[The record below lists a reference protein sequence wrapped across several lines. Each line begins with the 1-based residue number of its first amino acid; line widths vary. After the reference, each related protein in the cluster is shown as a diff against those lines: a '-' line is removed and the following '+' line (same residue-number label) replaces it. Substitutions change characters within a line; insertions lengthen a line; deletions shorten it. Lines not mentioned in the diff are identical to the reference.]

1 MNFIRMRLDNGDK
14 KELISNSCH
23 IKDFDSQWF
32 LVFVLSNELQAEQ
45 ESKSEKSYEQPY
57 AYLFPAKL
65 NKLTEQLQREN
76 IEVCELREDIELDV
90 AAYRI
95 ERIVRDKKQAQK
107 QRTFRFRTECSTN

>member
-1 MNFIRMRLDNGDK
+1 METRKSLLAIRVILK
-14 KELISNSCH
+14 TLILSG
-23 IKDFDSQWF
+23 F

-65 NKLTEQLQREN
+65 NKLAEQLQREN

-107 QRTFRFRTECSTN
+107 QRSFRFRTECSTN